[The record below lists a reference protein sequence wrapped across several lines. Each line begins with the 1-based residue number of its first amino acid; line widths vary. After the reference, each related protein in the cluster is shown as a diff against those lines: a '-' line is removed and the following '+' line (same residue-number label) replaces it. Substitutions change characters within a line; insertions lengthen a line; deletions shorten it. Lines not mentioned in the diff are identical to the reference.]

1 MGGGVKLDL
10 FSSVLPCFYQQ
21 QRAQVT
27 VLKKAVIEEQGKT
40 KTLQVQNL
48 SFRDI
53 DNDHPV

>member
-1 MGGGVKLDL
+1 MGWGVKVDL
-10 FSSVLPCFYQQ
+10 FSPVLLCFFQQ

-48 SFRDI
+48 SFRDV
-53 DNDHPV
+53 DGDHPV

>member
-1 MGGGVKLDL
+1 MDL
-10 FSSVLPCFYQQ
+10 FSPVLLCFFQQ

-48 SFRDI
+48 SFRDV
-53 DNDHPV
+53 DGDHPV

>member
-1 MGGGVKLDL
+1 MKLDL